1 MTNQALILIDLQND
15 YFDGGRMPLHHSDAA
30 VQAAAKLLAAFR
42 THGLPVIHIQHI
54 IPRSPAPFFEAGTHG
69 AEIHP
74 AVAPQ
79 NGEPLIVKNHPN
91 SFRDTTLQAE
101 LTRIGTT
108 NLVIA
113 GAMSQMCVD
122 STARAA
128 ADLGYTVTVAHD
140 ACACPALT
148 FNDTQIPAPLVH
160 AAFMA
165 ALSGSFAT
173 VTDTSHVIAALP

>member
-1 MTNQALILIDLQND
+1 MTQQALILIDLQND
-15 YFDGGRMPLHHSDAA
+15 YFADGRMPLYHPDAA
-30 VQAAAKLLAAFR
+30 VQAAVKLLAAFR
-42 THGLPVIHIQHI
+42 AHALPVVHIQHI
-54 IPRSPAPFFEAGTHG
+54 IPRSPAPFFEAGTKG
-69 AEIHP
+69 AEIHA
-74 AVAPQ
+74 AVAPVQ
-79 NGEPLIVKNHPN
+79 GETLIVKNHPN

-101 LTRIGTT
+101 LTRLGAT

-148 FNDTQIPAPLVH
+148 FNDTEITAPLVH

-173 VTDTSHVIAALP
+173 VTDTSRLIAALT